1 MSRFQCHVAAYDES
15 VHESQ
20 MNAHGVVEFRDYGE
34 ENYVMGGC
42 YGR

>member
-1 MSRFQCHVAAYDES
+1 MSRRQCHAAAYDES

-20 MNAHGVVEFRDYGE
+20 MNTHGEVEYRDYGE
-34 ENYVMGGC
+34 DNCVMGGC